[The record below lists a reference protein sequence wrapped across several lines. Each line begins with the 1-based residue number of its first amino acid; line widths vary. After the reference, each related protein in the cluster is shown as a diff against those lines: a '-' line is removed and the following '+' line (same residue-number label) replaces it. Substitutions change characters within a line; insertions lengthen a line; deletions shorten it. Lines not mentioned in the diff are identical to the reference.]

1 MKASDEKWICLR
13 YASQLKT
20 KTKALARFLKSGS
33 PSSRGDRRPIDDGR
47 RTSDKEGDG
56 NAPFSRPSTVV
67 RLRSSLMMRI
77 VATIFGIVLAAVGG
91 VIAYRAF
98 FLDPSAAIVIS
109 NEGVRELPDTFR
121 VIEGIVLLIVG
132 AAIAFTAALKT
143 PRP

>member
-1 MKASDEKWICLR
+1 
-13 YASQLKT
+13 
-20 KTKALARFLKSGS
+20 
-33 PSSRGDRRPIDDGR
+33 
-47 RTSDKEGDG
+47 
-56 NAPFSRPSTVV
+56 
-67 RLRSSLMMRI
+67 MMRI

-98 FLDPSAAIVIS
+98 FLDPSTAVIIS